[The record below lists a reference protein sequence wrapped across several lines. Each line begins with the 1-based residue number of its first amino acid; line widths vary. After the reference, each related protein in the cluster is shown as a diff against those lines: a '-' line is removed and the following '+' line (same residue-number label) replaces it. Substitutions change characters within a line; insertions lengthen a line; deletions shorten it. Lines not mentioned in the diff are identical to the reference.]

1 MPFDGQSNDH
11 RDVTALF
18 ILDLGPLSEGSLL
31 VRSNVGPVKHYNAV
45 QAEGQT
51 LFLWDG
57 WSGFETRAVQIT
69 FLCAKVLHHLFRRNL
84 I

>member
-1 MPFDGQSNDH
+1 
-11 RDVTALF
+11 
-18 ILDLGPLSEGSLL
+18 LL